1 MTIAVDVRDLVGH
14 PGASRSVHVEE
25 AIEGLQ
31 TGLAQVAGQTPVDA
45 DLLLESVVE
54 GILASGEVVGT
65 YVETCARCLTPMQ
78 RPFRLRVQELF
89 APGAAPDDPDEYPL
103 MQGEIDLEPL
113 IRDAVLL
120 AMPYSPLCKP
130 DCLGICERCGG
141 NRNLGE
147 CTCEPATDVRWAP
160 LSAIRFPEAN
170 DGDGG

>member
-14 PGASRSVHVEE
+14 PGSSRAVHVEE
-25 AIEGLQ
+25 PIDGLR
-31 TGLAQVAGQTPVDA
+31 TELSQVAGQTPVDA

-54 GILASGEVVGT
+54 GILASGEVAGT
-65 YVETCARCLTPMQ
+65 YVETCARCLTPVE

-103 MQGEIDLEPL
+103 TQGEIDLEPL

-141 NRNLGE
+141 NRNFGE
-147 CTCEPATDVRWAP
+147 CTCMPETDGRWAP
-160 LSAIRFPEAN
+160 LSTIEFPGDAN
-170 DGDGG
+170 GDQG